1 MFPTIDVF
9 FSEIIVYST
18 LGCEFDPKNTIS
30 TSHV

>member
-9 FSEIIVYST
+9 LVKLLCST